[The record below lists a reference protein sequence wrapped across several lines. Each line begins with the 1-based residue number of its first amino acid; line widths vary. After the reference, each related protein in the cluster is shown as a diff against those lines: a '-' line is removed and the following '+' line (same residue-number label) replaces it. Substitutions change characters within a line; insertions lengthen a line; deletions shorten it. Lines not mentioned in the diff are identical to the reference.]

1 MNAPAF
7 VLAPEWQIL
16 FRYAAAVGLG
26 LLMGL
31 ERERNPSALGGVRTF
46 ALTALFSVMS
56 AQLAQ
61 VLGSPWI
68 IVAGLL
74 LTGGYM
80 IAAYQRQEPPA
91 EDPGTTTVAA
101 LLVCYG
107 LGVLCWLEQ
116 FQLAAVLGVS
126 ATMLLYFKTELRG
139 FSHTLTRHDLLAILQ
154 FAALSLVVL
163 PLLPDRDYGPY
174 GALNP
179 YQIWWLV
186 VLVAGISLAGYA
198 ALRILGQKHGVWLLG
213 VLGGLVSSTGTTL
226 IFSRYARGDPALT
239 PSATIIIVI
248 ASLMSAVRMI
258 VLATIL
264 APATLLKVLPVL
276 TAGLLPGLAAVAYG
290 YVKLRPARAEA
301 PLTLKN
307 PMELRAAV
315 GFGALYAIVLLASA
329 WITDF
334 TGPRGF
340 YPVAFASGLTDIDAI
355 TLSSLRLYNLASL
368 DARQVAW
375 ALALAMLANLA
386 LKSGLTLVVA
396 GWRNGRHAAAGM
408 GVLGVGIL
416 VGAGFFL
423 R

>member
-1 MNAPAF
+1 MSMPGFA
-7 VLAPEWQIL
+7 LAPEWQIL
-16 FRYAAAVGLG
+16 LRYAAAVGLG

-61 VLGSPWI
+61 VFASPWI
-68 IVAGLL
+68 VVAGLL
-74 LTGGYM
+74 LSGGLM
-80 IAAYQRQEPPA
+80 IAAYQRRKQPA
-91 EDPGTTTVAA
+91 DDPGTTTVAA

-107 LGVLCWLEQ
+107 LGVLCWLDQ
-116 FQLAAVLGVS
+116 LQLAALLGVS
-126 ATMLLYFKTELRG
+126 ATLLLYFKTELRG
-139 FSHTLTRHDLLAILQ
+139 LSHTLTRQDLLAILQ
-154 FAALSLVVL
+154 FAVLSLVVL
-163 PLLPDRDYGPY
+163 PLLPDQNYGPY

-198 ALRILGQKHGVWLLG
+198 ALRIFGQTHGLWLLG

-226 IFSRYARGDPALT
+226 IFARHARSDPALA
-239 PSATIIIVI
+239 PASAIIIVT
-248 ASLMSAVRMI
+248 ASLMSAVRLI
-258 VLATIL
+258 VLAAIL

-276 TAGLLPGLAAVAYG
+276 AAGLLPGLAAVAYG
-290 YVKLRPARAEA
+290 YAALRPARSGAQ
-301 PLTLKN
+301 LTLKN
-307 PMELRAAV
+307 PMELRTAV
-315 GFGALYAIVLLASA
+315 GFGLLYGVVLLASA
-329 WITDF
+329 WITDVAG
-334 TGPRGF
+334 TSGF

-355 TLSSLRLYNLASL
+355 TLSSFRLYNLASL

-386 LKSGLTLVVA
+386 LKSAMALVVA
-396 GWRNGRHAAAGM
+396 GWRSGRHAAAGM
-408 GVLGVGIL
+408 GVLGAGIL
-416 VGAGFFL
+416 AGAGLFL

>member
-1 MNAPAF
+1 MNAPA
-7 VLAPEWQIL
+7 LAPEWQVL

-61 VLGSPWI
+61 ALGSPWI
-68 IVAGLL
+68 VVAGLL

-139 FSHTLTRHDLLAILQ
+139 FSHTLTRQDLLAILQ
-154 FAALSLVVL
+154 FAVLSLVVL
-163 PLLPDRDYGPY
+163 PLLPNRDYGPY

-198 ALRILGQKHGVWLLG
+198 ALRIVGQKHGVWLLG
-213 VLGGLVSSTGTTL
+213 VLGGVVSSTGTTL
-226 IFSRYARGDPALT
+226 IFARHARRDAALA
-239 PSATIIIVI
+239 PGAAIIIVT
-248 ASLMSAVRMI
+248 ASLMSAVRLI
-258 VLATIL
+258 VLAAIL
-264 APATLLKVLPVL
+264 APVTLAKVLPVL
-276 TAGLLPGLAAVAYG
+276 ATGLLPGLGIAAYG
-290 YVKLRPARAEA
+290 YLKLRPARPEA
-301 PLTLKN
+301 PLALKN
-307 PMELRAAV
+307 PMELRAAL
-315 GFGALYAIVLLASA
+315 GFGALYALVLLASA
-329 WITDF
+329 WITDLA
-334 TGPRGF
+334 GPQGF

-368 DARQVAW
+368 DARQAAW
-375 ALALAMLANLA
+375 ALALAMIANLA
-386 LKSGLTLVVA
+386 LKSGLTLAVA
-396 GWRNGRHAAAGM
+396 GLRNGRHAAAGM
-408 GVLGVGIL
+408 GMLGAGIL
-416 VGAGFFL
+416 AGAALFL